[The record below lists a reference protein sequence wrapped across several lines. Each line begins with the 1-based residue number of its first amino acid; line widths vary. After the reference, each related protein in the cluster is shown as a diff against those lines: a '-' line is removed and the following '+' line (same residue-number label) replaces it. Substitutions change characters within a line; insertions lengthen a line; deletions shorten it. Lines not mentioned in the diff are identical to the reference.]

1 MSVCTQICEQCAFT
15 SVAILAL
22 QYHIAM
28 TGLPIVHSH
37 NEIRDAINGKLVYY
51 IQICTYIVHSNI
63 YIYMYIYIY

>member
-1 MSVCTQICEQCAFT
+1 
-15 SVAILAL
+15 
-22 QYHIAM
+22 M

-63 YIYMYIYIY
+63 YIYVYIYILILILIVVFIDR